1 MELTTPNILIIDDSP
16 DFYLLASQLISI
28 KWPDVEIEYYNPET
42 EGELNDNFDTSH
54 FDCILL
60 DNMLGEWSGLDWLK
74 KLRRQSAS
82 PPVVYVTA
90 TGNEKIAASAIKLG
104 AMEYLRKED
113 ITKQSL
119 VDIIESSIES
129 ARQQSEQ
136 LNKTQELVLEEKT
149 EEDLTNVRREK
160 NTHRFG
166 LHISGF
172 NLLEKIGEGGMARV
186 FLAKTAEN
194 NLQIVLKVLNT
205 SLWQDTDFLERFI
218 REHEVISQIDNP
230 FIIKIYDIGFNDEHA
245 YISMELLSGG
255 DLKKRCRENP
265 KGMPP
270 LTALNIYRDL
280 LIALQGI
287 HNAGVIHRDL
297 KPQNIMFRADDS
309 LALAD
314 FGLAKQIDDSMQ
326 LTLAG
331 HILGTP
337 NYMSPEQG
345 QGRDL
350 DTRSDL
356 YSSGIILY
364 EMLTGK
370 PPFSGRDVAA
380 VIFQHCHE
388 TLPPLPKQLINC
400 QPLLNKLLAKKVEDR
415 YANTDEALQATE
427 LLLASF
433 K

>member
-1 MELTTPNILIIDDSP
+1 MEITAPNILIIDDSP
-16 DFYLLASQLISI
+16 DFYLLAAQLIAI
-28 KWPDVEIEYYNPET
+28 KWPDVAIEYYNPET
-42 EGELNDNFDTSH
+42 EGELSSDFDASH

-60 DNMLGEWSGLDWLK
+60 DNMLGQWSGLDWLA
-74 KLRRQSAS
+74 KLRQQPAL
-82 PPVVYVTA
+82 PPVIYVTA

-104 AMEYLRKED
+104 AAEYLRKED
-113 ITKQSL
+113 ITKQNITE
-119 VDIIESSIES
+119 IIESAIQE
-129 ARQQSEQ
+129 ATRQSRM
-136 LNKTQELVLEEKT
+136 LNDTQNLALEKT
-149 EEDLTNVRREK
+149 EEDLTNIRREK
-160 NTHRFG
+160 NTNKFG

-172 NLLEKIGEGGMARV
+172 HLLEKIGEGGMARV
-186 FLAKTAEN
+186 FLANKAAN
-194 NLQIVLKVLNT
+194 NQQVVLKVLNT

-218 REHEVISQIDNP
+218 REHEVISNIDNP
-230 FIIKIYDIGFNDEHA
+230 CIIKIFDIGFNDEHA

-255 DLKKRCRENP
+255 NLKKRCRANP

-270 LTALNIYRDL
+270 AMALNIYRDL

-287 HNAGVIHRDL
+287 HSVGVIHRDL

-314 FGLAKQIDDSMQ
+314 FGLAKQVDDSME

-345 QGRDL
+345 QGKEL

-370 PPFSGRDVAA
+370 TPFSGRDVAA
-380 VIFQHCHE
+380 VIFKHCHE
-388 TLPPLPKQLINC
+388 AIPPLPKQMSNC
-400 QPLLNKLLAKKVEDR
+400 QPLMDKLLAKKVEQR
-415 YANTDEALQATE
+415 HVNTNEALRDTE
-427 LLLASF
+427 VLLASL